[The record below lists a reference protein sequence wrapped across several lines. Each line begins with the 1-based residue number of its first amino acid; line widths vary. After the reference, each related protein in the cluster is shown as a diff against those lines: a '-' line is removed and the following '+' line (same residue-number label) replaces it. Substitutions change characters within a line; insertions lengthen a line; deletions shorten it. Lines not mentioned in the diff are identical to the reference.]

1 MFHSSDSEIAKV
13 RRFLEFPEK
22 WFCLFKI
29 SGILFKQGLGLG
41 SIP

>member
-1 MFHSSDSEIAKV
+1 MFHSSDSEILEV

-29 SGILFKQGLGLG
+29 SEILIKQGLGL